1 MFTNITVLRFAAF
14 IFGPAIGMYA
24 LILIIAF
31 ACRVKKKGLRLVR
44 FRKPDMSLM
53 PNKEAV

>member
-1 MFTNITVLRFAAF
+1 MLTNITLLRLAAF

-31 ACRVKKKGLRLVR
+31 ACRIKKKDLRLVR
-44 FRKPDMSLM
+44 FRKPDMSLT